1 MIRKDFIER
10 KLDLIQ
16 EELEKLK
23 QLSGYTI
30 DQIAADFLKQNTL
43 ERLLEKIII
52 RAVDINNHLISELGG
67 PGLKS
72 PRDYYETFLRLVDL
86 GVYNNE
92 FALRV
97 AKSVGTRNKL
107 VHEYDELIDY
117 SQVYDSIDDCL
128 HDYAQYCQHIL
139 DFIAKTTSSSS

>member
-1 MIRKDFIER
+1 M
-10 KLDLIQ
+10 
-16 EELEKLK
+16 
-23 QLSGYTI
+23 
-30 DQIAADFLKQNTL
+30 
-43 ERLLEKIII
+43 
-52 RAVDINNHLISELGG
+52 
-67 PGLKS
+67 KS

>member
-52 RAVDINNHLISELGG
+52 RRSRFEKSSRLLRNLLAAGG
-67 PGLKS
+67 FG
-72 PRDYYETFLRLVDL
+72 
-86 GVYNNE
+86 
-92 FALRV
+92 
-97 AKSVGTRNKL
+97 
-107 VHEYDELIDY
+107 
-117 SQVYDSIDDCL
+117 CL
-128 HDYAQYCQHIL
+128 
-139 DFIAKTTSSSS
+139 